1 MRRSERPNAA
11 GKLRHGACSAQVVP
25 LRLEDY
31 ALIGD
36 CQTAALVGN
45 NGSID
50 WLCLPRFDSGACFA
64 AILGD
69 PGHGHWSIAPAAE
82 PTAVRRSYRDGSM
95 ILDTTFET
103 AEGTVTLTDLMPIR
117 QDVPQVVRIVRG
129 VSGRVRV
136 RTEIVIRFDYGSIVP
151 WVRKIDGDGIRAIAG
166 PNSLRLETS
175 VSLRGENL
183 TTIGEFDVSE
193 GQSVPFVLTWYPSH
207 TDPPPARD
215 VDTLI
220 RDTEK
225 SWGDWSSQCTYQ
237 GEWRDVVVRSLVTL
251 KSLTHA
257 STGGIVAAP
266 TTSLPESIGGIRNWD
281 YRYCWVRDATF
292 TLLAFL
298 HNGYVDEARAW
309 REWLLRAAYGDPSKL
324 QIMYGIDGTRRIAEW
339 EVPWLPG
346 YEGSGPV
353 RVGNAAYEQRQ
364 LDVYGEV
371 VDALH
376 QCTQY
381 GLTPVPDA
389 WELRRMLLEFL
400 ESAWDKPDEGIWEM
414 RTEPRH
420 FTHSKVMAWV
430 AFDRAVHRV
439 ERVGSGG
446 PHDRWRAIRDA
457 IHTEVCAK
465 GYDPSL
471 KSFVQSYGS
480 KHLDASLL
488 MIPLVGFLPPSD
500 ERVRGTAAAVERGLI
515 DHGLVRRYAS
525 DPSVDSLPAGEGTFL
540 PCSFWLADNWS
551 LMGRHDDA
559 RALFE
564 RLLSLRNDVGLL
576 AEEYDVTKKR
586 LVGNFPQ
593 AFSHVSLINTA
604 RNLTPG
610 APQGGAARDRGKR

>member
-1 MRRSERPNAA
+1 
-11 GKLRHGACSAQVVP
+11 
-25 LRLEDY
+25 
-31 ALIGD
+31 
-36 CQTAALVGN
+36 
-45 NGSID
+45 
-50 WLCLPRFDSGACFA
+50 
-64 AILGD
+64 
-69 PGHGHWSIAPAAE
+69 
-82 PTAVRRSYRDGSM
+82 M

-103 AEGTVTLTDLMPIR
+103 AEGTVTLIDFMPIR
-117 QDVPQVVRIVRG
+117 EEVPQVVRIVRG
-129 VSGRVRV
+129 VSGCVRM
-136 RTEIVIRFDYGSIVP
+136 RTEIVIRFDYGSIIP
-151 WVRKIDGDGIRAIAG
+151 WVRKVEGDGIRAIAG
-166 PNSLRLETS
+166 PNSLRIDTP
-175 VSLRGENL
+175 VALRGENM
-183 TTIGEFDVSE
+183 TTLAEFDVVE

-207 TDPPPARD
+207 TDAPRTPE
-215 VDTLI
+215 VDALL
-220 RDTEK
+220 RDTERA
-225 SWGDWSSQCTYQ
+225 WADWAGRCTYQ
-237 GEWRDVVVRSLVTL
+237 GEWRDDVLRSLVTL
-251 KSLTHA
+251 KCLTHQP
-257 STGGIVAAP
+257 TGGIVAAP
-266 TTSLPESIGGIRNWD
+266 TTSLPEAIGGIRNWD

-346 YEGSGPV
+346 YESSAPV

-371 VDALH
+371 VDAFH

-381 GLTPVPDA
+381 GITPLPDA
-389 WELRRMLLEFL
+389 WELRRKLLEFL

-439 ERVGSGG
+439 ERIGGG

-457 IHTEVCAK
+457 IHAEVCEK
-465 GYDPSL
+465 GYDRARR
-471 KSFVQSYGS
+471 SFVQSYGS

-488 MIPLVGFLPPSD
+488 MIPLVGFLPATD
-500 ERVRGTAAAVERGLI
+500 ERVRGTAEAIERDLI
-515 DHGLVRRYAS
+515 EDGLVRRYDS
-525 DPSVDSLPAGEGTFL
+525 DPSVDSLPAGEGAFL

-551 LMGRHDDA
+551 LLGRHDDA

-564 RLLSLRNDVGLL
+564 RLLALRNDVGLL
-576 AEEYDVTKKR
+576 AEEYDTANRR

-593 AFSHVSLINTA
+593 AFSHVSLVNTA
-604 RNLTPG
+604 RNLAPG
-610 APQGGAARDRGKR
+610 PAQEGPARDRGKR